1 MQQSIFDLMYEKYKI
16 KTPIKTIE
24 LFGGYG
30 SQFLSLKYI
39 GANATHHKLVEWASK
54 SIQAYNDLHIQDYT
68 DYSKEMSNEEV
79 LQKVYEMGVSLDY
92 NQPATKE
99 QLARQDYRKIYNNI
113 IATDNLVDVSRVKG
127 KDLEINDKEHFTYLL
142 TYSFPCQDLSLA
154 GKQKGMSDTSTRSG
168 LLWEVER
175 ILKECKE
182 INQLPQV
189 LLMENVPQVHS
200 QDNSKDF
207 IKWQQSLEE
216 MGYKNYWQ
224 DMIATDYGIPQTRNR
239 CFMISILG
247 NYSYQFPKP
256 IQLKLKLKDLLEDN
270 VDKKYYITAKQIEDI
285 KNWNAFEKPL
295 ENMEKN
301 NKTNIAPTLTTRSG
315 AYAAG
320 MILIK
325 ENEESF
331 VERKYRNFYEEN
343 GYVPNMFN
351 PYNEVEIKENI
362 PTLTTQCGSSTSSS
376 ACLIKKNTGI
386 RKITPKEAF
395 RLMGVKDEDFEKI
408 QKNQIDSSL
417 YHLAG
422 DSIVTNCLQAIFK
435 ELL

>member
-1 MQQSIFDLMYEKYKI
+1 MQQSIFDIMYEKYKI
-16 KTPIKTIE
+16 KTPIKIIE

-39 GANATHHKLVEWASK
+39 GANVKHHKLVEWASK

-99 QLARQDYRKIYNNI
+99 QLARQDYRRIYNNI

-142 TYSFPCQDLSLA
+142 TYSFPCQDLSLG
-154 GKQKGMSDTSTRSG
+154 GKMAGMSDTSTRSG
-168 LLWEVER
+168 LLWEVGR

-182 INQLPQV
+182 INQLPQI
-189 LLMENVPQVHS
+189 LLMENVVQVHS
-200 QDNSKDF
+200 QSQDNAKDF
-207 IKWQQSLEE
+207 AKWQQLLED
-216 MGYKNYWQ
+216 MGYKNYFQ
-224 DMIATDYGIPQTRNR
+224 DLIATDYGIPQTRNR
-239 CFMISILG
+239 CFMVSILG

-256 IQLKLKLKDLLEDN
+256 IPLKLKLKDLLEDN
-270 VDKKYYITAKQIEDI
+270 VSNDYYITEKQIEDI
-285 KNWNAFEKPL
+285 KKWNAFEKPL
-295 ENMEKN
+295 ENMERID
-301 NKTNIAPTLTTRSG
+301 KTNISPTLTTRSG

-320 MILIK
+320 MILVK
-325 ENEESF
+325 NNT
-331 VERKYRNFYEEN
+331 KK
-343 GYVPNMFN
+343 GYQEATDGDGIDLAYPNSETRRGRVQKN
-351 PYNEVEIKENI
+351 TIQ
-362 PTLTTQCGSSTSSS
+362 TLTTQNNLGVCVKPNLDNQLKIRHITS
-376 ACLIKKNTGI
+376 
-386 RKITPKEAF
+386 KEAF

-408 QKNQIDSSL
+408 QKNQSDSSL

>member
-16 KTPIKTIE
+16 KTPIKIIE

-39 GANATHHKLVEWASK
+39 GANVKHHKLVEWASK

-99 QLARQDYRKIYNNI
+99 QLSRQDYRKIYNNI
-113 IATDNLVDVSRVKG
+113 IATDNLVDVSRVNG

-142 TYSFPCQDLSLA
+142 TYSFPCQDLSLS
-154 GKQKGMSDTSTRSG
+154 GKMAGMSDTSTRSG
-168 LLWEVER
+168 LLWEVGR
-175 ILKECKE
+175 ILKECEK
-182 INQLPQV
+182 INQLPQI
-189 LLMENVPQVHS
+189 LLMENVVQVHS
-200 QDNSKDF
+200 QSQDNAKDF
-207 IKWQQSLEE
+207 AKWQQLLED
-216 MGYKNYWQ
+216 MGYKNYFQ
-224 DMIATDYGIPQTRNR
+224 DLIATDYGIPQTRNR
-239 CFMISILG
+239 CFMVSILG

-256 IQLKLKLKDLLEDN
+256 IPLKLKLKDLLEDN
-270 VDKKYYITAKQIEDI
+270 VGNDYYITEKQIEDI
-285 KNWNAFEKPL
+285 KKWNAFEKPL
-295 ENMEKN
+295 ENMEKID
-301 NKTNIAPTLTTRSG
+301 KTNISPTLTTRSG

-320 MILIK
+320 MILVK
-325 ENEESF
+325 NNT
-331 VERKYRNFYEEN
+331 KK
-343 GYVPNMFN
+343 GYQEATDGDGIDLAYPNSDTRRGRVQKN
-351 PYNEVEIKENI
+351 TIQ
-362 PTLTTQCGSSTSSS
+362 TLTTQNNLGVCVKQNH
-376 ACLIKKNTGI
+376 LDKQLKI
-386 RKITPKEAF
+386 RHITPKEAF

-408 QKNQIDSSL
+408 QKNQSDSSL